1 MSGLYIV
8 CTVIAVAL
16 FVYLLVALFNAEK
29 L

>member
-1 MSGLYIV
+1 MSGLYIA
-8 CTVIAVAL
+8 CTVIVLGL